1 MNKGNSTNEAMRKVI
16 MALLKTKGM
25 SQRQLAIE
33 LDTSPSNLNQRINA
47 GSMKPDMILRLD
59 QVLATDVL
67 AFVQRLE
74 SGEKWNA
81 ILKDIETNKVHIPS
95 AARNYEKLIND
106 QQRKIVQLEEQVDT
120 LIRAID
126 RLQRDKA

>member
-1 MNKGNSTNEAMRKVI
+1 MSKGNSTNEAMRKVI
-16 MALLKTKGM
+16 MALLKVRGV
-25 SQRQLAIE
+25 SQRLLAIE

-47 GSMKPDMILRLD
+47 GSMKPDMILKLD
-59 QVLATDVL
+59 KILSTDIL

-74 SGEKWNA
+74 SGEKWSNV
-81 ILKDIETNKVHIPS
+81 LRDIESNTQHVPS
-95 AARNYEKLIND
+95 AAKNYEKLIND

-126 RLQRDKA
+126 RLQRDKE

>member
-47 GSMKPDMILRLD
+47 GSMKPDMILKLD

-81 ILKDIETNKVHIPS
+81 ILKDIEANKTHIPS
-95 AARNYEKLIND
+95 AVKNYEKLIND
-106 QQRKIVQLEEQVDT
+106 QQRKIWQLEEQVDT